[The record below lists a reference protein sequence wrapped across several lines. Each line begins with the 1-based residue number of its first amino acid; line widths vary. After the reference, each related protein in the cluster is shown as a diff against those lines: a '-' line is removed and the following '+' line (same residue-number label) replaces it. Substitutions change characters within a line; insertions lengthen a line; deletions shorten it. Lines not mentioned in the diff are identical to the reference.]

1 MCLMYNELPI
11 MHVDMSG
18 DDCNLDD
25 QMQESMTD
33 SKAVSA
39 SKCISM
45 LQSLTDLIFKAVYK
59 HRW

>member
-1 MCLMYNELPI
+1 
-11 MHVDMSG
+11 MSG

-39 SKCISM
+39 SKCISV